1 MKQNRSVAGQ
11 TLERLFGETPVET
24 TEAELQPGESL
35 VLPVVEEQA
44 EIRKE
49 QVERGKVRIE
59 TRVTEHTEVI
69 DEPFLQEDVTVERVP
84 IHRRVNAPL
93 PIRYEGDTMI
103 VPLLE
108 EVVVVTKE
116 LMLKEELRI
125 TRRKTTV
132 HQPQEVTLR
141 REEAHIHQS
150 HNGHVTTVKPSPRD
164 RKANIAQDTSSPAS
178 KTLKHKTETK
188 QSKTRKGK

>member
-1 MKQNRSVAGQ
+1 MKQNRSIAGQ
-11 TLERLFGETPVET
+11 TLERLFGESPVET
-24 TEAELQPGESL
+24 TEAELKPGESM
-35 VLPVVEEQA
+35 VLPVIEEQA

-49 QVERGKVRIE
+49 QVETGKVRIE

-69 DEPFLQEDVTVERVP
+69 DEPLIQEDVTVERVP

-125 TRRKTTV
+125 TRRKTTI

-141 REEAHIHQS
+141 REEAHVRQS
-150 HNGHVTTVKPSPRD
+150 HNGRATTVKPAARD
-164 RKANIAQDTSSPAS
+164 SQPNTAADTGSPAS
-178 KTLKHKTETK
+178 KTLKQNSETRH
-188 QSKTRKGK
+188 SKTRKGK